1 MKKIIKRVII
11 VYNSRPIRVYE
22 NTEISPGKFERIE
35 KDNAYTWGDI
45 KSELLTANIELKDSD
60 GLCVCYEESFDDGD
74 SAGDDQYSLIITRDM
89 LETDEEFE
97 ERKTEKLRYD
107 LEAKKRR
114 HQNYLKL
121 KNEFELET

>member
-22 NTEISPGKFERIE
+22 NTEIGPGKFERIE

-60 GLCVCYEESFDDGD
+60 GLFVCYEESFDD
-74 SAGDDQYSLIITRDM
+74 GDDQYSLIITRDM

-97 ERKTEKLRYD
+97 ERKAEKLSYD

-114 HQNYLKL
+114 HQSYLKL
-121 KNEFELET
+121 KNEFERET